1 MRNRHPQPEFAIPTD
16 VPLPVKPLFSLVAFL
31 LLAVWLPATNH
42 CTLEA
47 SGVIEEL
54 ACDHEEAATEACEHD
69 CTADVCERI
78 ETASFGKDVKTLKV
92 LPPPLALAALILVIA
107 PAAPGPDPAFVAW
120 EDSPEVRRLQRT
132 WVFAQ
137 RAAVPARAPDAIG

>member
-1 MRNRHPQPEFAIPTD
+1 
-16 VPLPVKPLFSLVAFL
+16 VKPLFSIAAFL

-47 SGVIEEL
+47 SGAIEAL
-54 ACDHEEAATEACEHD
+54 MCDHEEAATEACEHD

-78 ETASFGKDVKTLKV
+78 EAASFGKDVKSLKV
-92 LPPPLALAALILVIA
+92 LPPPLAIAALILAIA
-107 PAAPGPDPAFVAW
+107 PVSPGPEPSSAAW

-132 WVFAQ
+132 WVFEQ
-137 RAAVPARAPDAIG
+137 RAAVPARAPAVVG

>member
-1 MRNRHPQPEFAIPTD
+1 MRDRHPQPEFAIPSG
-16 VPLPVKPLFSLVAFL
+16 VLSFVKPLFSIAAFL

-42 CTLEA
+42 CTLDA
-47 SGVIEEL
+47 SGVIEAL
-54 ACDHEEAATEACEHD
+54 ACDHEEPAAEACEHD

-92 LPPPLALAALILVIA
+92 LPPPLTIAALILVIA
-107 PAAPGPDPAFVAW
+107 PTATGPDPSSATW
-120 EDSPEVRRLQRT
+120 DDSPEVRLLQRT

-137 RAAVPARAPDAIG
+137 RAAVPARAPDALA

>member
-1 MRNRHPQPEFAIPTD
+1 MRDRHPQPEFDIPSD
-16 VPLPVKPLFSLVAFL
+16 VLSPVKSLFSIAAFL

-42 CTLEA
+42 CTLDA
-47 SGVIEEL
+47 SGVIEAL
-54 ACDHEEAATEACEHD
+54 ACDHDEAATENCDHD

-92 LPPPLALAALILVIA
+92 LPPPLALAALILAIA
-107 PAAPGPDPAFVAW
+107 PAATGPEPSSATW
-120 EDSPEVRRLQRT
+120 EDSPEVRLLQRT

-137 RAAVPARAPDAIG
+137 RAAVPARAPDAVA